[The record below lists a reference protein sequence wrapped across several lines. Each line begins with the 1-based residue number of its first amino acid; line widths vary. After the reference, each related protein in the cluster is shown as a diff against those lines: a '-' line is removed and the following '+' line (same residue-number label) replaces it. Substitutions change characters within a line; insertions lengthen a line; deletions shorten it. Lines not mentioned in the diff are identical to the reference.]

1 MRLRKISW
9 REFAYRGPEREAKRI
24 EKEQA
29 FLLSMVDVRPAGQM
43 KYCWAIPRFDVA
55 DG

>member
-29 FLLSMVDVRPAGQM
+29 FLLSTPARLIDVGVPHAS
-43 KYCWAIPRFDVA
+43 
-55 DG
+55 